1 MRFSVG
7 VTGWSHAGFWRRKV
21 RSGSERQRMVVVEGK
36 AGEREGLERVVRTRW
51 TKEEGI
57 GQTRR

>member
-1 MRFSVG
+1 M
-7 VTGWSHAGFWRRKV
+7 

-36 AGEREGLERVVRTRW
+36 AGEREGLERVVRTGW